1 MIEEKLRELII
12 ERFKS
17 VKAFAMFIEVPYTT
31 LDSILKRGI
40 DKANVLNI
48 IKICNALDIDI
59 DALANGRIQS
69 KIKLVKTPLTA
80 YEQAHIQKYRK
91 LDASGRDMVDTV
103 LGKEVERLE
112 ARAHKKG
119 GEEYITLPIAARGPM
134 SDDAVLTAEEKAA
147 ADAKHPE
154 LTPKNKKSDY

>member
-1 MIEEKLRELII
+1 M
-12 ERFKS
+12 S
-17 VKAFAMFIEVPYTT
+17 VA
-31 LDSILKRGI
+31 
-40 DKANVLNI
+40 
-48 IKICNALDIDI
+48 
-59 DALANGRIQS
+59 
-69 KIKLVKTPLTA
+69 
-80 YEQAHIQKYRK
+80 EQTHIQKYRK

-103 LGKEVERLE
+103 LDKEVERLE

-154 LTPKNKKSDY
+154 LAPKNNNAY

>member
-1 MIEEKLRELII
+1 
-12 ERFKS
+12 
-17 VKAFAMFIEVPYTT
+17 MFIEVPCTT

-103 LGKEVERLE
+103 LGKEVERLK
-112 ARAHKKG
+112 RG
-119 GEEYITLPIAARGPM
+119 RIRRAARNTSP
-134 SDDAVLTAEEKAA
+134 SQSLLAA
-147 ADAKHPE
+147 RCRMMRF
-154 LTPKNKKSDY
+154 